1 MLCEESVTT
10 DGGVVM
16 GSGAGPTE
24 LYPNGDESV
33 DDVGRENVFV
43 LNDTR
48 EALSHDGSEH
58 NSVSEPKRFFFFCS
72 FLGFRTDRSARTCG
86 FFNQHQKPEHYESV
100 TYGKTIRGLERS
112 DTENRNNYVY
122 PNP

>member
-1 MLCEESVTT
+1 MYVLQNYAVRTYRSLLSSDSRDSCSVNDYTT
-10 DGGVVM
+10 YLIVLLFSFFQMRVMCQEAITTEGGVVV

-24 LYPNGDESV
+24 LYPNDESA

-58 NSVSEPKRFFFFCS
+58 NSVS
-72 FLGFRTDRSARTCG
+72 
-86 FFNQHQKPEHYESV
+86 QQ
-100 TYGKTIRGLERS
+100 
-112 DTENRNNYVY
+112 
-122 PNP
+122 

>member
-1 MLCEESVTT
+1 MRVLCQESMTT
-10 DGGVVM
+10 EGVVV

-58 NSVSEPKRFFFFCS
+58 NSVS
-72 FLGFRTDRSARTCG
+72 
-86 FFNQHQKPEHYESV
+86 
-100 TYGKTIRGLERS
+100 GLFPIHSRALKFWNL
-112 DTENRNNYVY
+112 TRI
-122 PNP
+122 

>member
-1 MLCEESVTT
+1 MRVLCQESITT
-10 DGGVVM
+10 EGVAV

-24 LYPNGDESV
+24 LYPNGDDGV

-58 NSVSEPKRFFFFCS
+58 NSVSCS
-72 FLGFRTDRSARTCG
+72 
-86 FFNQHQKPEHYESV
+86 K
-100 TYGKTIRGLERS
+100 
-112 DTENRNNYVY
+112 
-122 PNP
+122 

>member
-1 MLCEESVTT
+1 MRVMCEESITT
-10 DGGVVM
+10 ESSVAV

-24 LYPNGDESV
+24 LYPTGDESA

-58 NSVSEPKRFFFFCS
+58 NSVSGRFRFFNIQ
-72 FLGFRTDRSARTCG
+72 L
-86 FFNQHQKPEHYESV
+86 FNTSR
-100 TYGKTIRGLERS
+100 KT
-112 DTENRNNYVY
+112 
-122 PNP
+122 

>member
-1 MLCEESVTT
+1 MPVIQYSATRPFPFTSYRDLCFFSLFQMQVLCQESITT
-10 DGGVVM
+10 EGGVVV

-24 LYPNGDESV
+24 LYPNGEESV

-58 NSVSEPKRFFFFCS
+58 NSVSEQLSISYWLKII
-72 FLGFRTDRSARTCG
+72 RTIDYNINDNAS
-86 FFNQHQKPEHYESV
+86 KW
-100 TYGKTIRGLERS
+100 
-112 DTENRNNYVY
+112 
-122 PNP
+122 